1 MPEPVS
7 IDQRLG
13 ERRRFGLIGAIR
25 TDRRSGQATRSGG
38 DRRRAEH
45 RDASVTAGSDLRHL
59 RDRRHIERRHDEE
72 RRSWSDRRT
81 A

>member
-7 IDQRLG
+7 VDCRLG

-25 TDRRSGQATRSGG
+25 TDRRSGQSSRRG
-38 DRRRAEH
+38 DRRLVESRAG
-45 RDASVTAGSDLRHL
+45 SVTAGSDLRHL